1 MSTPAAPARGTSS
14 GAIVAALALAAA
26 SVLIFVAIWF
36 ALPQDSHYLALFTIG
51 IISLVFALASTIGRA
66 FTRAGSA
73 LKALSWGYAGLG
85 FALLVGSLVL
95 AGSMSII
102 NIVLELVGLVIVV
115 VLLAITVGLAVWG
128 AGSARM
134 TQQREMQR
142 EAWRASNPRSAFDY
156 TTARPNVPSTAGNA
170 PDESP
175 PAAPPGASQ

>member
-1 MSTPAAPARGTSS
+1 MSTPGTPASGTSS
-14 GAIVAALALAAA
+14 AAIVAVLALAAA

-51 IISLVFALASTIGRA
+51 VISLFFALGATIGRA
-66 FTRAGSA
+66 FTRAGAA

-102 NIVLELVGLVIVV
+102 GIVLELVGLVIVV

-128 AGSARM
+128 ANSARM
-134 TQQREMQR
+134 TQQREMHR
-142 EAWRASNPRSAFDY
+142 EAWRASSPRSAFDY
-156 TTARPNVPSTAGNA
+156 TTARPNVPPTPGAT
-170 PDESP
+170 PEDSP